1 MARAAAATLS
11 LFADVTPLRE
21 SPAFR
26 RLWAGLALGNVGQQ
40 LALVAIGLQV
50 YDITGSSLA
59 VGLVGLSG
67 LVPLLVLGLYG
78 GALVDAHDRRRVALG
93 ASTALWLVAVA
104 TAAQAWLGMRS
115 AVLLYVLV
123 ALQSAAFAVNNPARS
138 AIVPALVRP
147 ELLPAANALNTVS
160 WTLGFAIGPLL
171 GGALVASHG
180 YAWAYTVDAVTFLAA
195 IWGVY
200 GLPAL
205 PPQGEVRRAGIA
217 SVVEGLRFLGTR
229 PNVRMT
235 FLVDLAAMILAMPR
249 ALLPAIGAVVL
260 GGGATTAGILMSTFA
275 VGSTLA
281 GVLSGPLG
289 RVRRQG
295 LAVLVSV
302 GVWGL
307 AVAAFG
313 AVVTAASQVGM
324 PADGVSWLLWP
335 AALLL
340 LAAGAADA
348 VSAVFRTTILQSAT
362 PDAMRGRL
370 QGVFLV
376 VVAGGP
382 RLGDLV
388 LGSGGDAVGE
398 GQAALLGGLACVVV
412 VVLLARWQPR
422 FARYDARSPE
432 P

>member
-1 MARAAAATLS
+1 M
-11 LFADVTPLRE
+11 
-21 SPAFR
+21 
-26 RLWAGLALGNVGQQ
+26 
-40 LALVAIGLQV
+40 
-50 YDITGSSLA
+50 
-59 VGLVGLSG
+59 GLVGLSG

-115 AVLLYVLV
+115 VVLLYVLV

-289 RVRRQG
+289 RVHRQG

>member
-1 MARAAAATLS
+1 
-11 LFADVTPLRE
+11 
-21 SPAFR
+21 
-26 RLWAGLALGNVGQQ
+26 
-40 LALVAIGLQV
+40 
-50 YDITGSSLA
+50 
-59 VGLVGLSG
+59 
-67 LVPLLVLGLYG
+67 
-78 GALVDAHDRRRVALG
+78 
-93 ASTALWLVAVA
+93 
-104 TAAQAWLGMRS
+104 
-115 AVLLYVLV
+115 
-123 ALQSAAFAVNNPARS
+123 
-138 AIVPALVRP
+138 
-147 ELLPAANALNTVS
+147 
-160 WTLGFAIGPLL
+160 
-171 GGALVASHG
+171 
-180 YAWAYTVDAVTFLAA
+180 
-195 IWGVY
+195 
-200 GLPAL
+200 
-205 PPQGEVRRAGIA
+205 
-217 SVVEGLRFLGTR
+217 
-229 PNVRMT
+229 
-235 FLVDLAAMILAMPR
+235 
-249 ALLPAIGAVVL
+249 
-260 GGGATTAGILMSTFA
+260 MSTFA

-289 RVRRQG
+289 RVHRQG